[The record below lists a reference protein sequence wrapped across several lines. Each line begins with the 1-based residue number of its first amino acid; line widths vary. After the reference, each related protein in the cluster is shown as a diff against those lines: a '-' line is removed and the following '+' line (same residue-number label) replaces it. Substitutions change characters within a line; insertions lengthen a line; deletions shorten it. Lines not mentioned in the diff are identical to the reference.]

1 MGETRRIKTTYGW
14 HLAFSLKMKH
24 YSRWALK
31 IFLRF
36 TCQPMGGLQ
45 CKQFLYR
52 ESEHPRSGEGT
63 RQPVCHTLGSFH
75 AFGVVKFHSACTNKS
90 F

>member
-1 MGETRRIKTTYGW
+1 MGETWRIKTACGW
-14 HLAFSLKMKH
+14 HLPFSLKMKH
-24 YSRWALK
+24 YSRWASK

-45 CKQFLYR
+45 CKQLPYR
-52 ESEHPRSGEGT
+52 EWEHPGSGEGS
-63 RQPVCHTLGSFH
+63 RQPVCHTLGSFP
-75 AFGVVKFHSACTNKS
+75 AFGDVKFHSACANKS